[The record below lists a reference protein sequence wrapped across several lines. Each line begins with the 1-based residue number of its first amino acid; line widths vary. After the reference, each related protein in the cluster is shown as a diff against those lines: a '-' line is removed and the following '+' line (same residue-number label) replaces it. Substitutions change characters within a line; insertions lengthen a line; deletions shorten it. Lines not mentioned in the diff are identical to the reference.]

1 MYQVIATTQYEK
13 SLRKLVKAGLKKKV
27 QDEVAM
33 TIQIIASEGALPSQ
47 YRDHKLKGEFKDYRE
62 CHIQGDLLL
71 VYQIVKG
78 ELVLVLLDIGT
89 HADLF

>member
-33 TIQIIASEGALPSQ
+33 TIEIIASGGALPSK
-47 YRDHKLKGEFKDYRE
+47 YRDHKLKGEFKDYR
-62 CHIQGDLLL
+62 
-71 VYQIVKG
+71 
-78 ELVLVLLDIGT
+78 
-89 HADLF
+89 

>member
-13 SLRKLVKAGLKKKV
+13 SLRKLVKAGLKKKA
-27 QDEVAM
+27 QDEIALA
-33 TIQIIASEGALPSQ
+33 IEIIASGSALPSQ

-71 VYQIVKG
+71 VYQIVKD